1 MYRRCMAFILALP
14 ILLFVGQ
21 ASAQQAEKEQ
31 AENAQQALQEG
42 MEEILSQLD
51 LEALEE
57 IYQPEAFG
65 GQTLKEAIH
74 RIAQQGLTDLSA
86 EQALNAVFQALLNE
100 FAGNWRFAAEILG
113 MLLLMSL
120 LRNMNSS
127 FGGEISSAAFYAGYI
142 TVAGI
147 AVAILS
153 DCVHICSNAIATL
166 GSVIEGVA
174 PVVMIRLRAW
184 GRAALPRC

>member
-1 MYRRCMAFILALP
+1 MW
-14 ILLFVGQ
+14 GQ
-21 ASAQQAEKEQ
+21 ASAEQ
-31 AENAQQALQEG
+31 AEGEQAETRSRLCRRDG
-42 MEEILSQLD
+42 GNPLPAGFGKRSR
-51 LEALEE
+51 E

-65 GQTLKEAIH
+65 GQTLEGALH

-147 AVAILS
+147 AVVILQ
-153 DCVHICSNAIATL
+153 IACIFAAMPL
-166 GSVIEGVA
+166 R
-174 PVVMIRLRAW
+174 RLEM
-184 GRAALPRC
+184 